1 MNYILNFKNSTTD
14 SEIDTYMAANNLTVI
29 SNYDNLEKIY
39 LVNASMAAPQSSD
52 ILEHI
57 LQDSDNPLQLLNTVN
72 FSQPTTIKSI
82 DVEDDKNWWKA
93 ASFYDIDWASTNH
106 NHYVMGGDVD
116 VYILDSGIDISH
128 PEFNGVNV
136 ECLYSYNGN
145 NNDLNGHGTAIASLI
160 AGNTC
165 GLTKANLKIL
175 KIFES
180 GTPTLLSKLIEAFNI
195 VLGNVTY
202 NRPAVLN
209 LSWGISRNEFI
220 DSLILRIIDKNV
232 IVVAAAGNSGTPIGN
247 VTPAAIPEVMTIGAF
262 NQSFEPCNFSNYT
275 DPSAI
280 SLTTGAT
287 NYGVLDG
294 WAPGE
299 KIWVA
304 TPGGGYDYAAGTSL
318 SAAIHTGAVAYDV
331 DFSAMADG
339 TRLDC
344 FVDQYMLLKNFQ
356 SLSRSNI
363 LTLSQQYSQSVNKIT
378 TYAGKNSPFFP
389 TKEFFNINFAYIS
402 GDPAAQPF
410 INQLTT
416 RSVSISP
423 DLPSQIQL
431 MPSGQLMNV
440 GTLTDSDPD
449 YILSSHTAVITF
461 TDNQTKT
468 INFEVAIRKQSLD
481 IGSIPEG
488 YEWIQAYAAECAG
501 NCTVRCPKFNPNFNP
516 TICGPANAK
525 GDPGCEF
532 CEI

>member
-1 MNYILNFKNSTTD
+1 MNYILNFVNSATD
-14 SEIDTYMAANNLTVI
+14 NEINAYLEANNLIVEST
-29 SNYDNLEKIY
+29 YDNLEKIY
-39 LVNASMAAPQSSD
+39 LVSSLGSTPPASG

-57 LQDSDNPLQLLNTVN
+57 LQDSNNPIELLSTVN
-72 FSQPTTIKSI
+72 FTQPTVVKTI

-93 ASFYDIDWASTNH
+93 ASFYDIDWANTNH
-106 NHYVMGGDVD
+106 SHYVMGRDVD
-116 VYILDSGIDISH
+116 VYILDSGIDINH
-128 PEFNGVNV
+128 PEFADVNV
-136 ECLYSYNGN
+136 ELLYSFNGSN
-145 NNDLNGHGTAIASLI
+145 EDVNGHGTAIASLI

-180 GTPTLLSKLIEAFNI
+180 GSPTLLSKLVEAFNI
-195 VLGNVTY
+195 VLGNINY
-202 NRPAVLN
+202 NRPAVVN

-220 DSLILRIIDKNV
+220 DNLILRIINNNV
-232 IVVAAAGNSGTPIGN
+232 IVVAAAGNNGTPIGN
-247 VTPAAIPEVMTIGAF
+247 ITPAAISEVMTIGSF
-262 NQSFEPCNFSNYT
+262 NQNFEPSNFSNYT
-275 DPSAI
+275 EPSAL
-280 SLTTGAT
+280 SLTHNAT

-318 SAAIHTGAVAYDV
+318 SAAIHTGAVAYDI

-339 TRLDC
+339 SRLEC
-344 FVDQYMLLKNFQ
+344 FVAQYMQLKNFQ
-356 SLSRSNI
+356 SLSRANI

-389 TKEFFNINFAYIS
+389 NKEWFNVTFAWIS
-402 GDPAAQPF
+402 GNMVAQPF

-416 RSVSISP
+416 KSVTISP

-440 GTLTDSDPD
+440 GLLTDSDPD
-449 YILSSHTAVITF
+449 YILTSHIAQIVF
-461 TDNQTKT
+461 SNNDTKT
-468 INFEVAIRKQSLD
+468 INFEVAIRKESLD
-481 IGSIPEG
+481 MGLIPEG

-501 NCTVRCPKFNPNFNP
+501 NCNVRCPKFNPNFLPN
-516 TICGPANAK
+516 ICGPFNAK
-525 GDPGCEF
+525 SDPGCEF
-532 CEI
+532 CE